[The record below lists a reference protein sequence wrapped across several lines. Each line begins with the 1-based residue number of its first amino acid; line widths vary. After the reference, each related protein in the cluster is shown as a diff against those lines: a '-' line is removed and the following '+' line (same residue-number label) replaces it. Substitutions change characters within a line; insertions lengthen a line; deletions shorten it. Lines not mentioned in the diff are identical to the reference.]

1 MMSSSQSTKT
11 LDDFFA
17 VHRLPATESLS
28 LSSKETLRVYLEAG
42 NRKFRTRKLRE
53 FLHALDWFDIGSREI
68 RPLQE
73 QTLDKLAPRS
83 RESVFNELLAYQ
95 QNKKSQKKEAT
106 ERRRGYRLRVYEYY
120 RETISSEDKALLE
133 SLRDY
138 ELNLTARDV
147 NWRYYFTL
155 DSFKKID
162 DFSNAPS
169 DIRQRKIERFKA
181 DVAQY
186 LKNHQKQTDPHQAE
200 PSFSFD
206 DWCDEHGEESFTNSG
221 SQQQNQHHNTH
232 QKKSSYSSR
241 PKQPNTT
248 PTLSAEVKQA
258 LNCMGVAPGTSWKE
272 IKSSFRKLTLAHH
285 PDVNGGDADTMKRII
300 SAYERLKRVYN

>member
-1 MMSSSQSTKT
+1 MASSYQSTT
-11 LDDFFA
+11 HDDFFA
-17 VHRLPATESLS
+17 VHRFPATESLS

-42 NRKFRTRKLRE
+42 NRNFRTRKLRE
-53 FLHALDWFDIGSREI
+53 FLHALDWFELGSREI
-68 RPLQE
+68 RPLRE

-83 RESVFNELLAYQ
+83 RELVTSELLSYQ
-95 QNKKSQKKEAT
+95 ENKKSKKQEST

-120 RETISSEDKALLE
+120 RETVSSEDKALLE

-138 ELNLTARDV
+138 ELNLTARDI

-162 DFSNAPS
+162 DFCNAPS

-181 DVAQY
+181 DVTQY
-186 LKNHQKQTDPHQAE
+186 LKNHQKQTNPNQSE
-200 PSFSFD
+200 PLFSFD

-221 SQQQNQHHNTH
+221 KNQSQQQNQHQS
-232 QKKSSYSSR
+232 QKKSGHSSR
-241 PKQPNTT
+241 PKT
-248 PTLSAEVKQA
+248 PCTAPSLSPEIKKA
-258 LNCMGVAPGTSWKE
+258 LNCMGVTAGTPWKE
-272 IKSSFRKLTLAHH
+272 IKSTFRKLTLTHH

-300 SAYERLKRVYN
+300 SAYERLKRVYT